1 MKLAAAIA
9 FALIGATG
17 CMSEE
22 PVIGTERT
30 NADIVGGV
38 AAQLGQY
45 PTVAALKLQTPNGT
59 GLCTATLI
67 APNVLLTA
75 KHCTV
80 GLNVGQITAVFD
92 QLDAFGTGGITA
104 TIAEKA
110 EHPGWSSNNLGAG
123 KDLALLRL
131 TTPLTD
137 RTPTAINTDATNS
150 ATGVQVV
157 MAGFGRRNP
166 NVQNDSGLL
175 YVLTGKA
182 YAACSNFGLGG
193 SEGALACYS
202 QAAPNA
208 SGKCN
213 GDSGGPSFATVGGV
227 QKVVGVTSFGD
238 ASCTGYG
245 ADIQVDAELAFLQPV
260 LTSWALPSNP
270 PPQEDPPAVPPPT
283 DEEEGGSPSPEEGTA
298 SAFGGQAAGGCSAGS
313 APSAGAALA
322 MMLALAWRRRRG

>member
-1 MKLAAAIA
+1 MKPVIAIA
-9 FALIGATG
+9 FAVIGATG
-17 CMSEE
+17 CMSDE
-22 PVIGTERT
+22 PVVGTERT
-30 NADIVGGV
+30 NGEIVGGV

-80 GLNVGQITAVFD
+80 GRDVSQITAVFD

-104 TIAEKA
+104 TIAEKV
-110 EHPGWSSNNLGAG
+110 EHPGWSSNNLGGG

-150 ATGVQVV
+150 ATGVQVT

-175 YVLTGKA
+175 YVLTGKP

-260 LTSWALPSNP
+260 LTNWALPGNP
-270 PPQEDPPAVPPPT
+270 PPGGNPPAEPPGQAPGD
-283 DEEEGGSPSPEEGTA
+283 DEAVPEEGTA
-298 SAFGGQAAGGCSAGS
+298 SAIGGQAAGGCSAG
-313 APSAGAALA
+313 AVPSAGGALV
-322 MMLALAWRRRRG
+322 MLLALAWRRRRG